1 MAVMIPDIQL
11 VLHCREPIKIVE
23 KKKHPNAGT
32 KVADKRGMLAAF
44 EWHLNLHMLIGT
56 SVANE

>member
-1 MAVMIPDIQL
+1 MIPDIQL

-44 EWHLNLHMLIGT
+44 E
-56 SVANE
+56 

>member
-1 MAVMIPDIQL
+1 MIPDIQL

-23 KKKHPNAGT
+23 KKKKHPNAGT

-44 EWHLNLHMLIGT
+44 E
-56 SVANE
+56 